1 MNRNRF
7 RKTTKTFMSAALA
20 AALLTAI
27 PYPAA
32 AESLPTGTS
41 KLNDEIHNPDGT
53 AVNVYFQDLPVA
65 LSLPPRLI
73 KGTVMVPGKSLLEG
87 LGYKIEWQAKE
98 RKLVAVQEN
107 KPTFIF
113 QENLAQAEVG
123 GTWLKGLPVA
133 PFIDKQTFWIPLR
146 LVAAASGLRVEWNAQ
161 QRYARVSD
169 PLALPR
175 LSVMTKI
182 DNGVIEQT
190 DRLFNDLKQATKMNV
205 DFVQV
210 GPEHYRQKMMVMI
223 AAGEP
228 TSLMLLDDSYIFQNE
243 LIASFSNDLTSQIEA
258 FPRLKALAQSGS
270 GSRVVDGKILGVPRP
285 GDPHNAAFPAIR
297 KDWLDKLGLAQPQ
310 TMEELF
316 LTLKKFTELDPDG
329 NGKHDTV
336 GLTGYLDGTGLGT
349 LSWIEHA
356 YTGSPDRF
364 SVKGGSVVDH
374 AVSDEETLA
383 LQWLVRAYN
392 EGLIDKEFAV
402 MSGEQSNEQL
412 RGSKAGLAS
421 MTISQAAGLTGEYAV
436 WLPLKSIR
444 AASASSPIAPWAT
457 QGNGTYIVSK
467 TSKLEIKQIL
477 AWLDYGLEKTE
488 NGGWETIEGWQ
499 QSDQEAVNSLF
510 GQTDMLKNNSR
521 IDHLSDNIR
530 DEYKAAVTE
539 WRKTSYAAITLPEAG
554 SLWHS
559 GKYAELNHK
568 MEQFKLKVI
577 MGAASIEDWKAFV
590 KEYTSSTEYKAML
603 ADLNKLAA
611 QRTN

>member
-1 MNRNRF
+1 MSRKKL
-7 RKTTKTFMSAALA
+7 RKTTLTAMTAALA
-20 AALLTAI
+20 ATLLTGI

-32 AESLPTGTS
+32 AESIPNGSTLS
-41 KLNDEIHNPDGT
+41 AEIHNLPGT
-53 AVNVYFQDLPVA
+53 AVNVYFQDLPIA
-65 LSLPPRLI
+65 LSLQPRLI
-73 KGTVMVPGKSLLEG
+73 KGTIMVPGKSMLEG
-87 LGYKIEWQAKE
+87 LGYKIEWRAKE
-98 RKLVAVQEN
+98 RKLIAVQDN

-113 QENLAQAEVG
+113 QENLAQAEIG
-123 GTWLKGLPVA
+123 GTLLRGLPVA
-133 PFIDKQTFWIPLR
+133 PFLDQQTFWIPLR

-161 QRYARVSD
+161 HHYASVSD
-169 PLALPR
+169 PQALPR
-175 LSVMTKI
+175 LSVMTKA
-182 DNGVIEQT
+182 DNGIIEQT
-190 DRLFNDLKQATKMNV
+190 DRLFNDLKQAMKMNV

-210 GPEHYRQKMMVMI
+210 GPEYYREKTMVMI
-223 AAGEP
+223 AAGDP
-228 TSLMLLDDSYIFQNE
+228 TSLMLLDDPYIFQDE
-243 LIASFSNDLTSQIEA
+243 LIASFSSDLTSQLEA
-258 FPRLKALAQSGS
+258 FPRLKALAQNGA
-270 GSRVVDGKILGVPRP
+270 GSRVINGKILGVPRP

-364 SVKGGSVVDH
+364 SVKSGSVVDH

-402 MSGEQSNEQL
+402 KSGEQSNEQL
-412 RGSKAGLAS
+412 RGNKAGLAS
-421 MTISQAAGLTGEYAV
+421 MSINEAASLTGKDAI

-444 AASASSPIAPWAT
+444 ASSASSPIAPWTT
-457 QGNGTYIVSK
+457 QGNGTYIVAK
-467 TSKLEIKQIL
+467 TSKLDTKQIL

-488 NGGWETIEGWQ
+488 NGGWEAIEGWQ

-521 IDHLSDNIR
+521 LDKLSDGIR
-530 DEYKAAVTE
+530 DEYESAVTE
-539 WRKTSYAAITLPEAG
+539 WRKTSYSAITLPEAG
-554 SLWHS
+554 SLWSS
-559 GKYAELNHK
+559 GKNTELNNK
-568 MEQFKLKVI
+568 LEQFKLKVI
-577 MGAASIEDWKAFV
+577 MGAASIEEWKVFI
-590 KEYTSSTEYKAML
+590 KEYTASTEYKAML
-603 ADLNKLAA
+603 ADLNKLASK
-611 QRTN
+611 RTN